1 MFEKDDYIEMDDI
14 LTSELGASLTEIPQ
28 QFLDPGEFGEFNEF
42 DQLFHDISM
51 FLEMEPILQGDSAGP
66 SSLSNTSDK
75 EHQHFQVQTP
85 ENKLYSIMDPNPN
98 PNQLTDDMKM
108 MIRLFS
114 LINRSLLFLE
124 HLRRLHQVLKTQYS
138 SLSIHLW
145 CPLSYSVPL
154 SKDVFLHFVFDL
166 NQDLYMYI

>member
-1 MFEKDDYIEMDDI
+1 MPSSYESTEVMSAPNDSGTGPFLFEKDDYIEMDDI

-75 EHQHFQVQTP
+75 EHQHFQA
-85 ENKLYSIMDPNPN
+85 
-98 PNQLTDDMKM
+98 
-108 MIRLFS
+108 
-114 LINRSLLFLE
+114 LLFD
-124 HLRRLHQVLKTQYS
+124 QPQSIISGAFASPS
-138 SLSIHLW
+138 SGVNVMPGSTNVTTSVTSQDGGGGTSPFSSALW
-145 CPLSYSVPL
+145 AFSSHV
-154 SKDVFLHFVFDL
+154 
-166 NQDLYMYI
+166 